1 VNPVQKVLWSEGM
14 FLTPHHFQQADRYLE
29 NLLSRRLAAVRP
41 LGWGVLSL
49 QLSAEAAANGEFVV
63 SRVAGILPDG
73 LAVDAPDVDPLP
85 AARPIEPAF
94 QAKKGALGVYLACP
108 LARPGAVACSADGTA
123 DGRPT
128 RFQRRAATVADEN
141 TGSGDREISV
151 AAKTLRIL
159 FEGEPL
165 DDYVALKIAEV
176 GRSAAGKFVLS
187 ESYVPP
193 CLHLSASPVLSG
205 LLRRVLEMVS
215 AKSAELSAQRRQRSQ
230 GLVEFTMSE
239 AANFWFLHTV
249 NAYIPQLMHLHHHP
263 EVHPESAFLVLAQL
277 AGELT
282 TFASEGHPKDLPLYV
297 HESPAETFSAME
309 KRILDLMGTIIPTRC
324 APIPLERVRDSLFTG
339 KLRDDRLVEAGQLY
353 LAVMAEVPEEKLIKE
368 VPLKAKISSS
378 DRVDQL
384 IAAALRGL
392 LLRHLPT
399 PPAEIPVQ
407 PGRQYFQLDKSGEHW
422 EAIKKSRSIAF
433 YVPPEFKGLK
443 LELMS
448 VKE

>member
-1 VNPVQKVLWSEGM
+1 
-14 FLTPHHFQQADRYLE
+14 
-29 NLLSRRLAAVRP
+29 
-41 LGWGVLSL
+41 
-49 QLSAEAAANGEFVV
+49 
-63 SRVAGILPDG
+63 
-73 LAVDAPDVDPLP
+73 
-85 AARPIEPAF
+85 
-94 QAKKGALGVYLACP
+94 
-108 LARPGAVACSADGTA
+108 
-123 DGRPT
+123 
-128 RFQRRAATVADEN
+128 
-141 TGSGDREISV
+141 
-151 AAKTLRIL
+151 
-159 FEGEPL
+159 
-165 DDYVALKIAEV
+165 
-176 GRSAAGKFVLS
+176 
-187 ESYVPP
+187 
-193 CLHLSASPVLSG
+193 
-205 LLRRVLEMVS
+205 
-215 AKSAELSAQRRQRSQ
+215 
-230 GLVEFTMSE
+230 MSE